1 MIGQTITRY
10 KVLSKLGEGGMGE
23 VYKAEDT
30 SLKRPV
36 ALKFLVLQSLGGV
49 EDQERFQREAEAAAA
64 LSHPHIATVY
74 EFSEF
79 EGKKFIAMEYLEGG
93 SLKEKIQ
100 TGPLKLRDAIQIG
113 VQISEGL
120 HAAHEKGIV
129 HRDIK
134 SANIMLTGEG
144 KVKITDFGLAKLSH
158 RSRVTQQGMTMGTAD
173 YMSPEQAQGEP
184 ADHRT
189 DLWSVGVV
197 LYEMITG
204 QLPFKADFAQ
214 ALTYR
219 IMSEDPEPLTAIR
232 TGVPMALERIVFKL
246 LAKDPASRYQ
256 HADELAVDLKGVE
269 LPSSGPSRITQAP
282 TVVERESRGAS
293 SGRLLPWAVAA
304 VATVVAA
311 VSFLLG
317 GSTEPPPLRRWTIML
332 PDSAPLDP
340 VRSGNLGV
348 GQPALVLSPDQETLV
363 YVAGVGRNGMLYK
376 RPLNGLEA
384 VPIEGTEGASNP
396 FFSPDGQWIAFFAGR
411 ELKKVPIHGG
421 LPQLICEATNAYG
434 GCWSTDG
441 DIFLSY
447 KEGTVLGRVS
457 SSGGKPTIL
466 ASSKGR
472 IREFRWPHL
481 LPGEKYLLA
490 SGGSVNAVSLETGE
504 TSVVQPDALF
514 PRYLPGGWLLYTR
527 GGAVEV
533 VPFDVENLTVTGKPI
548 QAIIGIR
555 IETRGPAQYVCTDDG
570 TLIYAPGLSET
581 RTELVTLDREGRESP
596 LPFPP
601 DNYGTFKYS
610 PDGERVAAA
619 IERTSW
625 SVYVLDLVRSS
636 RTNLTPGGGNH
647 SFPIWSPDGVW
658 ITFNSELDNVWN
670 IYRKRADGW
679 GETERL
685 TDSERNE
692 YPHAWSPDGQRLL
705 FQEAAETGVDLFVVS
720 PVGETAPEIFEKTES
735 SEWGPSFSPNG
746 RWVAYT
752 SDEEGQYEIYVT
764 PFPQTG
770 QRWRISTEGG
780 EEPIWS
786 PTRDELYYRFGR
798 EWMVVEYDA
807 SPDFT
812 PGPPRL
818 LFDGDYVNVSGFS
831 YDVSPD
837 GERFLL
843 LRRHGKAEKLTRL
856 NVVTNWFGELDRLAQ
871 Q

>member
-1 MIGQTITRY
+1 
-10 KVLSKLGEGGMGE
+10 
-23 VYKAEDT
+23 
-30 SLKRPV
+30 
-36 ALKFLVLQSLGGV
+36 
-49 EDQERFQREAEAAAA
+49 
-64 LSHPHIATVY
+64 
-74 EFSEF
+74 
-79 EGKKFIAMEYLEGG
+79 GK
-93 SLKEKIQ
+93 
-100 TGPLKLRDAIQIG
+100 
-113 VQISEGL
+113 
-120 HAAHEKGIV
+120 
-129 HRDIK
+129 
-134 SANIMLTGEG
+134 
-144 KVKITDFGLAKLSH
+144 
-158 RSRVTQQGMTMGTAD
+158 
-173 YMSPEQAQGEP
+173 
-184 ADHRT
+184 
-189 DLWSVGVV
+189 
-197 LYEMITG
+197 
-204 QLPFKADFAQ
+204 
-214 ALTYR
+214 
-219 IMSEDPEPLTAIR
+219 
-232 TGVPMALERIVFKL
+232 
-246 LAKDPASRYQ
+246 
-256 HADELAVDLKGVE
+256 
-269 LPSSGPSRITQAP
+269 
-282 TVVERESRGAS
+282 
-293 SGRLLPWAVAA
+293 
-304 VATVVAA
+304 
-311 VSFLLG
+311 
-317 GSTEPPPLRRWTIML
+317 
-332 PDSAPLDP
+332 
-340 VRSGNLGV
+340 
-348 GQPALVLSPDQETLV
+348 
-363 YVAGVGRNGMLYK
+363 
-376 RPLNGLEA
+376 
-384 VPIEGTEGASNP
+384 
-396 FFSPDGQWIAFFAGR
+396 
-411 ELKKVPIHGG
+411 
-421 LPQLICEATNAYG
+421 
-434 GCWSTDG
+434 
-441 DIFLSY
+441 
-447 KEGTVLGRVS
+447 VS
-457 SSGGKPTIL
+457 SSGGTPTIL

-472 IREFRWPHL
+472 SREFRWPHL

-490 SGGSVNAVSLETGE
+490 SGGSVNAISLETGE

-533 VPFDVENLTVTGKPI
+533 VPFDVENLAVKGKPI
-548 QAIIGIR
+548 QAIIGVR

-581 RTELVTLDREGRESP
+581 RTELVTLDRDGRESP

-610 PDGERVAAA
+610 PDGIRVAAA
-619 IERTSW
+619 IERTAW

-705 FQEAAETGVDLFVVS
+705 FQEAAEAGVDLFVVS
-720 PVGETAPEIFEKTES
+720 PGLETAPEVFEKTEN
-735 SEWGPSFSPNG
+735 SEWGPSFSPDG

-752 SDEEGQYEIYVT
+752 SDEEGQYEVYVT

-812 PGPPRL
+812 PDPPRV
-818 LFDGDYVNVSGFS
+818 LFEGDYVNVSGFS

-843 LRRHGKAEKLTRL
+843 LRRHGRAERLTRL

-871 Q
+871 K